1 MAVFLCIL
9 THQLQV
15 EAELKKKAEKE
26 RNLLD
31 QKFADLRH
39 LMILGGAGERALL
52 LDMQRILEGTQEH
65 GECYMENMKILNIIC
80 IIPRN
85 SIPSCSNALNV
96 CLQSIIQISVV

>member
-65 GECYMENMKILNIIC
+65 GEFYVKENYCYLDHNKVL
-80 IIPRN
+80 
-85 SIPSCSNALNV
+85 
-96 CLQSIIQISVV
+96 